1 MIGFQRITA
10 DAQVGRGPLRVF
22 NIVLTDDG
30 VGNADAT
37 FYEGANASGRR
48 LFTLK
53 VAQHHTRPLTFSKGL
68 HLQDGLYVDVGT
80 NVLEVFVLYESLE
93 G

>member
-1 MIGFQRITA
+1 MKGWQRITA
-10 DAQVGRGPLRVF
+10 DAVVGRGPLKLYGVL
-22 NIVLTDDG
+22 LTDDG

-37 FYEGANASGRR
+37 LYEGANAGGRR

-53 VAQHHTRPLTFSKGL
+53 TLQHTTRPLTFPDGL
-68 HLQDGLYVDVGT
+68 HLQDGLFVDVGT
-80 NVLEVFVLYESLE
+80 NVLEVFLHYETLE